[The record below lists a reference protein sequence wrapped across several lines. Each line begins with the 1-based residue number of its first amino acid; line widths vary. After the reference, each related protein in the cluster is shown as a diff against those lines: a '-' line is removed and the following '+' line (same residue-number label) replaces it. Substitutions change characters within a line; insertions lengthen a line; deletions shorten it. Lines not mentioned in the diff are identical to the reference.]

1 MKQILFAPI
10 ITEKAIGKIAGGSY
24 TFKVAPSANKVEVAQ
39 AVALLYKVNVQ
50 KVNIMKIKAEEKIV
64 RGRYQAKIK
73 GWKKAIVTLKK
84 GQKIPGFEE
93 K

>member
-1 MKQILFAPI
+1 MKQILISPI
-10 ITEKAIGKIAGGSY
+10 ITEKAIGKVAEGTY
-24 TFKVAPSANKVEVAQ
+24 TFKVAKEANKAQVAES
-39 AVALLYKVNVQ
+39 VSDLYKVKVT
-50 KVNIMKIKAEEKIV
+50 KVNIIRIKSIEKIV
-64 RGRYQAKIK
+64 RGRFKARIK

>member
-1 MKQILFAPI
+1 MKQILLSPI
-10 ITEKAIGKIAGGSY
+10 ITEKAISKIIEGVY
-24 TFKVAPSANKVEVAQ
+24 TFKVANSANKVEVAK
-39 AVALLYKVNVQ
+39 AVKDLYKVDVVRVNV
-50 KVNIMKIKAEEKIV
+50 IKIKAEEKLV
-64 RGRYQAKIK
+64 RGRFQARIK